1 MNNSTLSV
9 SAALS
14 LLIGKELE
22 GAGVEIVLHA
32 PEPYPFAGLDLLSD
46 GLHGADAVERVK
58 HNPRHP
64 RNNNGGHITRGGYGR

>member
-14 LLIGKELE
+14 LMIGKELD
-22 GAGVEIVLHA
+22 GSGVEIVFRD
-32 PEPYPFAGLDLLSD
+32 PEPYPFPSLDLLSD
-46 GLHGADAVERVK
+46 VFGDDAVERVK

-64 RNNNGGHITRGGYGR
+64 RNNNGGHITRSGYRR